1 MTKILKVGVIGTG
14 MIGQEHMRRIIDLV
28 PNAMVTGV
36 TDTNADNA
44 KQAASKAPNAKIFD
58 NAEQLIASEDVDAVL
73 ICSWGGAHEEAIL
86 FALAAGKPIFC
97 EKPLADSQAACQR
110 IIEAEVKLGK
120 RLLQVGYM
128 RRYDPA
134 YKAMKDTIDSG
145 RIGAPLIFHSVHR
158 NASVPDHYK
167 GDMAISDTMVHD
179 IDVSR
184 WLLDAEVARVRVVAA
199 KKNSRGGGLRDPLMA
214 LLEMDNK
221 ALASVEISV
230 NIDYGYDIQGE
241 ISAEK
246 GSVSLGETNK
256 VIVKS
261 QGHFEGEIFTDWMLR
276 FVEAYDVEIAM
287 WAEAARAGGVTGPS
301 AWDGYAI
308 QAVSDAAI
316 KSADSGD
323 VVELNIG
330 EKPSIYL

>member
-1 MTKILKVGVIGTG
+1 MVKILKVGVIGTG
-14 MIGQEHMRRIIDLV
+14 MIGQDHIRRITDLIPSAV
-28 PNAMVTGV
+28 VTAV

-44 KQAASKAPNAKIFD
+44 KQAARKAADIKIFET
-58 NAEQLIASEDVDAVL
+58 AEQLIAADNVDAVL
-73 ICSWGGAHEEAIL
+73 ICSWGGAHEAAIL
-86 FALAAGKPIFC
+86 LALAAGKPIFC

-134 YKAMKDTIDSG
+134 YKAMKATIDSG
-145 RIGAPLIFHSVHR
+145 KIGAPLIFHSVHR
-158 NASVPDHYK
+158 NAGVPDHYK

-179 IDVSR
+179 IDVAR
-184 WLLDAEVARVRVVAA
+184 WLLDSEVARVRVVGA
-199 KKNSRGGGLRDPLMA
+199 KKNTRGGGLRDPLMA
-214 LLEMDNK
+214 LIEMDNK
-221 ALASVEISV
+221 TLASVEVSV

-241 ISAEK
+241 VSAEK

-256 VIVKS
+256 IIVKS
-261 QGHFEGEIFTDWMLR
+261 QGQFSGEILADWMLR

-287 WAEAARAGGVTGPS
+287 WAEAARHGGVTGPS

-330 EKPSIYL
+330 DKPSIYV